1 MRTCDL
7 NISLLRSFAAVAEHK
22 HFGAAADQIFRSQ
35 AAVSQQMQRLETL
48 VGCALFARVGRNKR
62 LTNEGVRLLKY
73 AKRILS
79 LNDDALRAVALTV
92 FEHPVKL
99 GACADGVDS
108 VLPEYLALCAET
120 YPNLRIDIKIG
131 RSRWLATELKRGDI
145 DLALDIGSHEGLQS
159 VVLRKSPMVWIAG
172 ARFHYQ
178 QKHPLPLVLIEPE
191 CIFHRAA
198 VAALEQEGRP
208 WREAF
213 PTTTLAG
220 VRAALR
226 AGIGITART
235 IEMLTP
241 DLKVVDKEFDL
252 PALPSVNYSL
262 YWRDG
267 DCSDGAKKFCEL
279 LGPR

>member
-1 MRTCDL
+1 MRTRDL
-7 NISLLRSFAAVAEHK
+7 DISLLRTFAAAAEHE
-22 HFGAAADQIFRSQ
+22 HFGAAAGKVFKSQ

-62 LTNEGVRLLKY
+62 LTDEGVRLLKY

-79 LNDDALRAVALTV
+79 LNDEALRAVALTV
-92 FEHPVKL
+92 FEQPVKL

-108 VLPEYLALCAET
+108 LLPEYLALCAET
-120 YPNLRIDIKIG
+120 YPGLRIDIQIG
-131 RSRWLATELKRGDI
+131 RSGWLAAALKRGDI
-145 DLALDIGSHEGLQS
+145 DLALDVAPHEGFQR
-159 VVLRKSPMVWIAG
+159 VVLRDSPVVWIAG

-178 QKHPLPLVLIEPE
+178 QELPLPLVLVDSE
-191 CIFHRAA
+191 CIFRREA
-198 VAALEQEGRP
+198 VAALQQEGRP

-213 PTTTLAG
+213 QTKTTTLAG

-226 AGIGITART
+226 AGLGITART

-241 DLKVVDKEFDL
+241 DLKVVDKELGL
-252 PALPSVNYSL
+252 PALPSVSYGLYS
-262 YWRDG
+262 RDG

-279 LGPR
+279 LT